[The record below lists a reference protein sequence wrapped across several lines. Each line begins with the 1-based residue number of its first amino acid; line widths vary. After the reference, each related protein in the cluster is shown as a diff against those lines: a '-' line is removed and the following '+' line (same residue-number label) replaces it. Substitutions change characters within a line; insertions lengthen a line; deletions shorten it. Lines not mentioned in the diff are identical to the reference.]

1 MDEDG
6 EPRPAAGRRLLSHE
20 SESGAAVLLPWA
32 SNTLGSRLQRVAL
45 RRLAGTCHDGEVQ
58 EVEIEGDMIRL
69 GQLLKLS
76 GLADSGAGAR
86 ELLLASAVTVNG
98 ESETRRGRQL
108 HRGDLVAV
116 GEQTVRVV

>member
-1 MDEDG
+1 M
-6 EPRPAAGRRLLSHE
+6 
-20 SESGAAVLLPWA
+20 
-32 SNTLGSRLQRVAL
+32 SRLA
-45 RRLAGTCHDGEVQ
+45 APCHDGEVQ
-58 EVEIEGDMIRL
+58 EIEIEGDMIRL

-76 GLADSGAGAR
+76 GLADSGACAR
-86 ELLLASAVTVNG
+86 ELLLASGVTVNG